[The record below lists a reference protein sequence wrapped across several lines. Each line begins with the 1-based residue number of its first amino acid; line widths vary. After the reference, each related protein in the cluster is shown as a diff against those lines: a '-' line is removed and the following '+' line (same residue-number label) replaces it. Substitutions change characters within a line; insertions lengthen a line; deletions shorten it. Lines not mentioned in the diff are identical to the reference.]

1 MSIIRADSIK
11 SRSGSGAPNATN
23 GFIVTGVCTA
33 TSFSGNGA
41 GLVGVAST
49 DNINTSTNAVLSG
62 IVTAGTLNV
71 SGNATVTGNLGVGGV
86 LTYEDVTNIDSIGII
101 TARAG
106 INVTGGVITGNGSG
120 LTNLA
125 VGLTT
130 ESISPSGITTHL
142 DLSKDDH
149 KVLATG
155 SVTIDVT
162 GGTEAASH
170 QVRIENVGV
179 ATVGFS
185 TAFKFPSGG
194 TPSLPTAS
202 GSFSLITFT
211 IHKVGAAGTILFAGA
226 SVNFI

>member
-1 MSIIRADSIK
+1 MSRLRANQITNK
-11 SRSGSGAPNATN
+11 TANGAPTATN

-62 IVTAGTLNV
+62 IVTAGTLSV

-120 LTNLA
+120 LTNLS

-130 ESISPSGITTHL
+130 ETISPSGITTHL
-142 DLSKDDH
+142 LLSSADDH

-155 SVTIDVT
+155 NVTIDVT
-162 GGTEAASH
+162 GGSEADNH
-170 QVRIENVGV
+170 QVRIAVSYTHLRAHE
-179 ATVGFS
+179 T
-185 TAFKFPSGG
+185 
-194 TPSLPTAS
+194 
-202 GSFSLITFT
+202 
-211 IHKVGAAGTILFAGA
+211 
-226 SVNFI
+226 

>member
-11 SRSGSGAPNATN
+11 NRAGNGAPTATN
-23 GFIVTGVCTA
+23 GFIVSGVCTA

-86 LTYEDVTNIDSIGII
+86 LTYEDVTNIDSVGVI

-120 LTNLA
+120 LTNLS
-125 VGLTT
+125 VGMTT
-130 ESISPSGITTHL
+130 ETISPSGITTHL
-142 DLSKDDH
+142 L
-149 KVLATG
+149 
-155 SVTIDVT
+155 
-162 GGTEAASH
+162 
-170 QVRIENVGV
+170 
-179 ATVGFS
+179 
-185 TAFKFPSGG
+185 
-194 TPSLPTAS
+194 
-202 GSFSLITFT
+202 
-211 IHKVGAAGTILFAGA
+211 
-226 SVNFI
+226 